1 VCFDCLSWDLCT
13 SKDPHS
19 DVAFARRYY
28 NNRSVSF
35 ARNGTLHILPQLLA
49 DMIGD
54 ANVQTGTMDVW
65 GGDPASVCTGNFDYG
80 CLRTGGAG
88 GNIVNPVMSAR
99 LRTAETFAFKY
110 GRVEVVA
117 ALPRGD
123 WLWPAIWLLPVRQDY
138 GACSCTSEQARPRHS
153 GVEARERHCGVSRN
167 GVGVANVA
175 VAHLT
180 IQPRHPHP
188 LLRRESAGNWPVSG
202 EIDIMESR
210 GNARGYP
217 AGGVSAHGGSPN
229 RLLSGSPS
237 TC

>member
-1 VCFDCLSWDLCT
+1 
-13 SKDPHS
+13 
-19 DVAFARRYY
+19 
-28 NNRSVSF
+28 
-35 ARNGTLHILPQLLA
+35 
-49 DMIGD
+49 MIGD

-138 GACSCTSEQARPRHS
+138 GTCAFTRKQARSRRS
-153 GVEARERHCGVSRN
+153 GVEAVCTPHHYGVSGNGLGAGDARIAVAHTLLTPAHHILCCGAKLQATGLSPGRSISWSPAATRAAIPLEVCEHAVDSRTGCSPALLQPAERHCF
-167 GVGVANVA
+167 
-175 VAHLT
+175 
-180 IQPRHPHP
+180 
-188 LLRRESAGNWPVSG
+188 GN
-202 EIDIMESR
+202 R
-210 GNARGYP
+210 TN
-217 AGGVSAHGGSPN
+217 
-229 RLLSGSPS
+229 S
-237 TC
+237 TL